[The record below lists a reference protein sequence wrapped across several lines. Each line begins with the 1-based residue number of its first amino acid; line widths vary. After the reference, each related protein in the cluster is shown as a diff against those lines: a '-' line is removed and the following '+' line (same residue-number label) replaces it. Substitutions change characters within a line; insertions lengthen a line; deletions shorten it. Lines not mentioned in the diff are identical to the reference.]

1 MITLAARV
9 VDVYLCVMA
18 VWLVISH
25 VRVPLEVRGR
35 RGGWGSSFHV
45 SCKCSMLYRVLK
57 EVGKE
62 RVDSRLGKGKT
73 DVFRMTVEGGVF
85 SEYPGTKVR
94 SLWENSLGDTRQHHG
109 DQPFEF
115 TYTAQECTIV
125 LMMTT
130 VMYAAQEC
138 MIILMSKVV
147 WLELKVHVTLSCLE
161 SKVFFHVLH
170 ATTSTSLPQVYLR
183 FDVLLAVRGT
193 SQVFS
198 ETVPISANPPEL
210 KITAPGKIGIGDEA
224 KVGVIFQ
231 NPLPVKMENVT
242 LNVESDEL
250 LNGEGERRGWG
261 ERRGLGM
268 RGGRGRE
275 Q

>member
-1 MITLAARV
+1 
-9 VDVYLCVMA
+9 
-18 VWLVISH
+18 
-25 VRVPLEVRGR
+25 
-35 RGGWGSSFHV
+35 
-45 SCKCSMLYRVLK
+45 MLYRVLK

-109 DQPFEF
+109 DQPSEF
-115 TYTAQECTIV
+115 TYAAEECTIV

-138 MIILMSKVV
+138 MMSKVV
-147 WLELKVHVTLSCLE
+147 RLELKVHDTCHVSSLTN
-161 SKVFFHVLH
+161 KGFFHILH

-224 KVGVIFQ
+224 KVGVIFK

-242 LNVESDEL
+242 LNVESVEL

-261 ERRGLGM
+261 ERRGVGM